1 MGKLNTVQNGKGSK
15 PRPINDLNKF
25 NDNWDQ
31 IFSKKSLAKTEQKE
45 ENIETYEKSNSNST
59 RIAET
64 GMES

>member
-15 PRPINDLNKF
+15 PRPILDLNQF

-45 ENIETYEKSNSNST
+45 ENTETYEKSNSNST
-59 RIAET
+59 RVAET